1 MNLVRIKDKKS
12 RKKTIKKKANN
23 KEAQDNESI
32 EQAKQTQKKIRTKS
46 LSLRIEEKERMKVL
60 RMRKGKN

>member
-32 EQAKQTQKKIRTKS
+32 E
-46 LSLRIEEKERMKVL
+46 
-60 RMRKGKN
+60 